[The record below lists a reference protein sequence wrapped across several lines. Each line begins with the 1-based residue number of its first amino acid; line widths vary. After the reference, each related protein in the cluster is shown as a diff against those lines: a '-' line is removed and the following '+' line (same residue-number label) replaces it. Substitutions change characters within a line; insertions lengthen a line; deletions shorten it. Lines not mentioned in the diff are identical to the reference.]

1 MNKSYGLS
9 DFVFPSIKTEHSF
22 PRLQIFSRIKGTK
35 GCAHVLRSA
44 PSPPQGTAGKDGG
57 KAQGGGR
64 AQCGLWTM
72 LCSCS
77 PQLGRVQARP
87 RPGDKGQLG
96 SHLCPS
102 VSPFP
107 ADSCWDFRARSPQ
120 WAGTGYVEEGAG
132 QGHLSPHAAVHPPSL
147 HPEGCEPNMPL
158 LSWTPRPQ
166 GRQQAGQGSQET
178 PVAFLSC
185 AQLPCRPCE
194 IPLPRSP

>member
-1 MNKSYGLS
+1 MCSCPPLG
-9 DFVFPSIKTEHSF
+9 PE
-22 PRLQIFSRIKGTK
+22 
-35 GCAHVLRSA
+35 
-44 PSPPQGTAGKDGG
+44 PSPGHCWEGWWEGSGRRTCPVRALDNALQLLTTAGESPGQ
-57 KAQGGGR
+57 AQ
-64 AQCGLWTM
+64 A
-72 LCSCS
+72 
-77 PQLGRVQARP
+77 
-87 RPGDKGQLG
+87 GDKGQLG
-96 SHLCPS
+96 SHLCPL
-102 VSPFP
+102 SPFP